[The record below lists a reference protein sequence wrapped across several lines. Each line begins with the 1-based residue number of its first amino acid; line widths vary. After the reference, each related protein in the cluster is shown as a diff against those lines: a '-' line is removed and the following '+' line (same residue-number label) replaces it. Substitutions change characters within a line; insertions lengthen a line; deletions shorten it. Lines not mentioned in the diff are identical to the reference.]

1 MSQVAFL
8 QGSNSE
14 PKTKSLHKI
23 HICDQKVQIKTKI
36 SCGIQLI
43 LVSVVELLWPTSGEF
58 GSSRSPALKVYLFV
72 AVAQYNITLVCASLL
87 HHNQKKSLFGG
98 LDPLFLKK
106 FE

>member
-14 PKTKSLHKI
+14 PKTKSLPEI

-36 SCGIQLI
+36 SCGIQLM

-72 AVAQYNITLVCASLL
+72 AMAQYNITLVCARLL
-87 HHNQKKSLFGG
+87 HHYQKNPCLGVWTPYS
-98 LDPLFLKK
+98 
-106 FE
+106 

>member
-72 AVAQYNITLVCASLL
+72 EVAQYNITLVCASLL
-87 HHNQKKSLFGG
+87 HHYQKNPCLGVWTPYS
-98 LDPLFLKK
+98 
-106 FE
+106 

>member
-8 QGSNSE
+8 QGSHSE

-87 HHNQKKSLFGG
+87 HHNQKNSCLGVWT
-98 LDPLFLKK
+98 PYS
-106 FE
+106 